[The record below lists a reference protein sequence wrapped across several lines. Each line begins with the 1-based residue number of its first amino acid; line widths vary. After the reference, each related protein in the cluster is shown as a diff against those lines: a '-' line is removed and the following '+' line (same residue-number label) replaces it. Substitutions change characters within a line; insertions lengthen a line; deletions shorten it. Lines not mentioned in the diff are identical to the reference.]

1 MSIFDQLVEQQI
13 SQAIKNGELDDLPG
27 KGKPLQLDD
36 DSQVPEELKAG
47 YRILKNAGYLPPEI
61 QQRQEALHLCNLL
74 QSLDTQAI
82 NNQTIKQHHIF
93 RKLQELELKMRLK
106 GMDTTFIHHYIQK
119 LDIL

>member
-82 NNQTIKQHHIF
+82 NNQTFKQHHIF